1 MDDQDITDIPQAL
14 PQLEQQTKALEFDM
28 PSERQTGALLRTLAA
43 SKPGGHLLELG
54 TGTGLAT
61 AWMLDGMDGSATL
74 TSVDIDPK
82 LSAVAAQN
90 LGHDKRLSLV
100 IGDGAHW
107 LDSYDGVQF
116 DLIFADIMP
125 GKYEK
130 FEEVWRL
137 LARGGFYVIDDMNP
151 QENWPDGHD
160 KVAAGLLQ
168 DLDARGDCKLVR
180 LSWASGIVVAVR
192 TS

>member
-1 MDDQDITDIPQAL
+1 MIDQDITDIPQAL

-61 AWMLDGMDGSATL
+61 AWMLDGMDDAATFI
-74 TSVDIDPK
+74 SVDIDPK
-82 LSAVAAQN
+82 LSAVAKDI
-90 LGHDKRLSLV
+90 LGDDKRLSLV
-100 IGDGAHW
+100 IGDGANW
-107 LDSYDGVQF
+107 LDAYDGPAF

-130 FEEVWRL
+130 FEEAWRL
-137 LARGGFYVIDDMNP
+137 LAIGGFYVIDDMNP
-151 QENWPDGHD
+151 QDNWPDGHD
-160 KVAAGLLQ
+160 KVAAGLLKA
-168 DLDARGDCKLVR
+168 LDERTDCKLVR
-180 LSWASGIVVAVR
+180 QSWASGIVVVVR